1 MQSVVNQDWRGA
13 LIRHLLLVLAASLV
27 LGVVSGHYGWAL
39 ALGLALYLGWTLWQL
54 LRLHQWLRNHQPDEP
69 PPDSYGLWAKSSTI
83 STTCNAATSAP
94 VAACRR

>member
-54 LRLHQWLRNHQPDEP
+54 LR
-69 PPDSYGLWAKSSTI
+69 
-83 STTCNAATSAP
+83 
-94 VAACRR
+94 

>member
-1 MQSVVNQDWRGA
+1 MNQDWRGA

-39 ALGLALYLGWTLWQL
+39 ALGLALYLAG
-54 LRLHQWLRNHQPDEP
+54 PSG
-69 PPDSYGLWAKSSTI
+69 SYCACTNGCATTSQTSHRRTATASGAKSSTI

>member
-69 PPDSYGLWAKSSTI
+69 PPDSYGLWGEVFDS
-83 STTCNAATSAP
+83 NAATSAP